1 MVYRFAIRR
10 EPTGSPDAMYS
21 VTTANR
27 IRRCLSSNVTA
38 TPLESRIS
46 ARGVKPAS
54 NSQKLAVRT
63 ALRQARGM
71 KPTVALLPFLL
82 MVMAIMTVPTLVLD
96 EQGLPRYRLLRG
108 ELQELR
114 GSNEELVQKIAQL
127 KAEIESL
134 RFDTNYVE
142 RIARDELGMVRP
154 EEFVFQFPSQ

>member
-1 MVYRFAIRR
+1 
-10 EPTGSPDAMYS
+10 
-21 VTTANR
+21 
-27 IRRCLSSNVTA
+27 
-38 TPLESRIS
+38 
-46 ARGVKPAS
+46 
-54 NSQKLAVRT
+54 
-63 ALRQARGM
+63 M